1 MKLSKHILWVLYSL
15 FVLACARQTTPTG
28 GPKDSIPPTLI
39 SSIPKHGQV
48 NFKGKTIQLAFS
60 ESIILNNPKEQLI
73 ITPDLGKDAD
83 VKSKKNQVI
92 LTLAE
97 DLKENTTYSINFR
110 ETVQDITEKNPAVNL
125 KLAFSTGSYIDSLS
139 IQGNAKNLLID
150 KDLTNAT
157 VALFETDTFDIF
169 SHRPTYITKTDS
181 EGNFI
186 LENLKPGNY
195 FIYGMDDKNKN
206 LIVDSKT
213 ESYGFL
219 RNSIPLNENVKNVNL
234 SFIHLDSRPL
244 KLTSARPY
252 GTYFNIKTTKSLT
265 SFKTTTTDDEIIISS
280 FGEDLT
286 NIRIYNTFKDRD
298 SVAIRFVGQDSISNS
313 LDTTLYVKFTKRDV
327 SRENFDLTLN
337 DFMVVGSKGIIQG
350 QIKFTKPILSI
361 NFDSIYYSIDSTQR
375 ISFSKEN
382 MQWDSLNNQLFIQ
395 KTFDKNLLP
404 KEGTSNVGSD
414 ARKKTFSPSSSK
426 TNTKSVPENELYLG
440 TGTFVSIE
448 LDTSKKIAEK
458 LKPTKLEETG
468 ILFVEIET
476 VAPYFFV
483 ELLAKDFKIL
493 NSKRNVKKMSFEDLK
508 PGDYQIRLVID
519 ENNNGKWDPGN
530 YYLNQ
535 EPEKII
541 FYKNEKDVPMVN
553 LKANWELGP
562 LLIKH

>member
-1 MKLSKHILWVLYSL
+1 MKLSKHIHWVIYSI

-28 GPKDSIPPTLI
+28 GPKDSIPPTLL

-48 NFKGKTIQLAFS
+48 NFKGKTIQLTFS

-73 ITPDLGKDAD
+73 ITPDLGKDVD

-92 LTLAE
+92 LAVPE

-110 ETVQDITEKNPAVNL
+110 ETVQDITEKNSAVNL
-125 KLAFSTGSYIDSLS
+125 KLAFSTGTYIDSLS

-150 KDLTNAT
+150 KELANAT

-169 SHRPTYITKTDS
+169 NHRPTYITKTDS
-181 EGNFI
+181 KGNFI

-195 FIYGMDDKNKN
+195 FMYGMDDKNKN

-213 ESYGFL
+213 ESYAFL
-219 RNSIPLNENVKNVNL
+219 RNSIPLTENVKNINL

-286 NIRIYNTFKDRD
+286 NIRVYNTFKDRD
-298 SVAIRFVGQDSISNS
+298 SVAIRFTARDSISNS
-313 LDTTLYVKFTKRDV
+313 IDTTLYVKFTKRDV
-327 SRENFDLTLN
+327 SPEKFDVTLN
-337 DFMVVGSKGIIQG
+337 DFAVIGTKGIIQG
-350 QIKFTKPILSI
+350 KITFTKPILSI
-361 NFDSIYYSIDSTQR
+361 NFDSIYYHIDSTKR

-382 MQWDSLNNQLFIQ
+382 LQWDSLNNQLFIQ
-395 KTFDKNLLP
+395 KTFDKSLLP
-404 KEGTSNVGSD
+404 KEGTSNAGTD
-414 ARKKTFSPSSSK
+414 PRKKPLSPSSPK
-426 TNTKSVPENELYLG
+426 TNAKSAPENELYLG

-448 LDTSKKIAEK
+448 LDSSKKVTER
-458 LKPTKLEETG
+458 LTPTKLEETG

-476 VAPYFFV
+476 TAPYFFV

-493 NSKRNVKKMSFEDLK
+493 STKRNLKKMSFEDLK
-508 PGDYQIRLVID
+508 PGDYQIRLVVD

-535 EPEKII
+535 EPEKIV
-541 FYKNEKDVPMVN
+541 FYKNEKDVSLVN

-562 LLIKH
+562 LLIKN